1 MQAKFGEHMV
11 DDIAGENIIIEY
23 EQEVWLTELNL
34 HLIIENPDSRGG
46 VLLDVDDFAAPC

>member
-1 MQAKFGEHMV
+1 MV